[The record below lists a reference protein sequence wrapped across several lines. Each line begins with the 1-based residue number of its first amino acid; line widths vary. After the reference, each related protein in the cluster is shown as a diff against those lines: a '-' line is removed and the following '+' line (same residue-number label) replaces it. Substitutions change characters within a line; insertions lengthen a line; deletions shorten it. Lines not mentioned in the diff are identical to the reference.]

1 MEQRKPKQVTDIID
15 YIKDNFWNLSI
26 QEEAILD
33 SFLILF
39 SAQKTTEIKKIEHL
53 LNDETEE
60 LLKLLNDREV
70 IDYAEDCLGMIDED
84 DVEDCKDL
92 NEYDDDALLDE
103 CSRRNFNFEIDDVQD
118 YDLVDDNLLYDIKEV
133 FNNLN
138 VFDRKRLRD
147 EIINFK

>member
-60 LLKLLNDREV
+60 LLLLLNDSE
-70 IDYAEDCLGMIDED
+70 IKDYAEDYLGMIDED
-84 DVEDCKDL
+84 DAENCKDL
-92 NEYDDDALLDE
+92 NEYDDDDLLDE

-138 VFDRKRLRD
+138 IFDRKRLRD